1 MSALVWWLIP
11 LVACSGALIY
21 VWWSIA
27 AKRRQD
33 TFKSMAEYET
43 FRSAFSPESPTKP
56 ESPKTRER
64 ASEEPEK

>member
-11 LVACSGALIY
+11 LIACSGALIY

-43 FRSAFSPESPTKP
+43 FRSAFSKEIPTKR
-56 ESPKTRER
+56 KR
-64 ASEEPEK
+64 ASEESEK